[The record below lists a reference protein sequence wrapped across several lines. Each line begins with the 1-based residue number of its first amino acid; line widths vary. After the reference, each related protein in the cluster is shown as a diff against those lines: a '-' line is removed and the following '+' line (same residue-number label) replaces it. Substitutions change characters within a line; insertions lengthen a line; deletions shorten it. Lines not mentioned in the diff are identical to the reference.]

1 MHTKLPKIKSTSQHF
16 STYVLLF
23 KYVHAY
29 IGFLF
34 FVLDMMGFETNDISS
49 IMIAFQHQAKTPM
62 CSFFVGEIKIE
73 IPHLRAKDF
82 ELTKTQMQG
91 KSQLTIQVYNVCVCV

>member
-34 FVLDMMGFETNDISS
+34 FVLDMIGFETNDISS
-49 IMIAFQHQAKTPM
+49 IMIAF
-62 CSFFVGEIKIE
+62 
-73 IPHLRAKDF
+73 
-82 ELTKTQMQG
+82 
-91 KSQLTIQVYNVCVCV
+91 